1 MKLLF
6 ENWRK
11 YLIEE
16 SATYDTVVD
25 GLVLGTLTIIHG
37 HLLID

>member
-11 YLIEE
+11 YLNE
-16 SATYDTVVD
+16 SLAKQMTDKMHEKW
-25 GLVLGTLTIIHG
+25 LLGYRKDKG
-37 HLLID
+37 D